1 LHLLELKGICK
12 SYQRGGLFGNKERF
26 EVLKEV
32 NLKLEKGD
40 CVGLLGRS
48 GSGKSTLGR
57 IVLNL
62 EPPDSG
68 KLFYQGRWVKEMTK
82 QEYSNYRKNTQVV
95 FQNSLGSTNPRL
107 TAGQIVA
114 EPILNFE
121 TLENGPLRQRI
132 NELLGRVGLSSA
144 DAEKYPH
151 QFSGGELQRVCI
163 ARAIALQPKLI
174 VLDEAV
180 SSLDMLIQARILEL
194 LRKLQKE
201 LAMTYL
207 FISHDI
213 RVLLK
218 VSNRLAIM
226 DNGCLIEESATM
238 EDLEDFSHPI
248 FFRLLG
254 AVLPPT
260 PAGIL

>member
-1 LHLLELKGICK
+1 MDLLELKGIYK
-12 SYQRGGLFGNKERF
+12 SYRRGALFGNKERF
-26 EVLKEV
+26 EVLKEINL
-32 NLKLEKGD
+32 NLKQGD
-40 CVGLLGRS
+40 CLGLLGRS

-68 KLFYQGRWVKEMTK
+68 KVFYQGRWVQEMTK
-82 QEYSNYRKNTQVV
+82 QEYRDYRKNTQVV

-114 EPILNFE
+114 EPITNFE
-121 TLENGPLRQRI
+121 TLGVRQLQQKI
-132 NELLGRVGLSSA
+132 NELLERVGLSSA
-144 DAEKYPH
+144 DAKKYPH

-194 LRKLQKE
+194 LRELQKE
-201 LAMTYL
+201 LAITYL

-218 VSNRLAIM
+218 VSNRIAVM
-226 DNGCLIEESATM
+226 DNGCLVEESASM
-238 EDLEDFSHPI
+238 EDLNGFSHPI
-248 FFRLLG
+248 FSRLIG

-260 PAGIL
+260 PAEIL

>member
-1 LHLLELKGICK
+1 MDLLELKGIYK
-12 SYQRGGLFGNKERF
+12 SYRRGALFGNKERF
-26 EVLKEV
+26 EVLKEINL
-32 NLKLEKGD
+32 NLKQGD
-40 CVGLLGRS
+40 CLGLLGRS

-68 KLFYQGRWVKEMTK
+68 KVFYQGRWVQEMTK
-82 QEYSNYRKNTQVV
+82 QEYRDYRKNTQVV

-114 EPILNFE
+114 EPITNFE
-121 TLENGPLRQRI
+121 TLGVRQLQQKI
-132 NELLGRVGLSSA
+132 NELLERVGLSSA
-144 DAEKYPH
+144 DTKKYPH

-194 LRKLQKE
+194 LRELQKE
-201 LAMTYL
+201 LAITYL

-218 VSNRLAIM
+218 VSNRIAVM
-226 DNGCLIEESATM
+226 DNGCLVEESASM
-238 EDLEDFSHPI
+238 EDLDGFNHPI
-248 FFRLLG
+248 FSRLIG

-260 PAGIL
+260 PAEIL

>member
-1 LHLLELKGICK
+1 MDLLELKGIYK
-12 SYQRGGLFGNKERF
+12 SYRRGALFGNKERF
-26 EVLKEV
+26 EVLKEINL
-32 NLKLEKGD
+32 NLKQGD
-40 CVGLLGRS
+40 CLGLLGRS

-68 KLFYQGRWVKEMTK
+68 KVFYQGRWVQEMTK
-82 QEYSNYRKNTQVV
+82 QEYRDYRKNTQVV

-114 EPILNFE
+114 EPITNFE
-121 TLENGPLRQRI
+121 TLGVRQLQQKI
-132 NELLGRVGLSSA
+132 NELLERVGLSSA
-144 DAEKYPH
+144 DTKKYPH

-194 LRKLQKE
+194 LRELQKE
-201 LAMTYL
+201 LAITYL

-218 VSNRLAIM
+218 VSNRIAVM
-226 DNGCLIEESATM
+226 DNGCLVEESASM
-238 EDLEDFSHPI
+238 EDLNGFSHPI
-248 FFRLLG
+248 FSRLIG

-260 PAGIL
+260 PAEIL

>member
-1 LHLLELKGICK
+1 LDLLELKGIYK
-12 SYQRGGLFGNKERF
+12 SYRRGALFGNKERF
-26 EVLKEV
+26 EVLKEINL
-32 NLKLEKGD
+32 NLKQGD
-40 CVGLLGRS
+40 CLGLLGRS

-68 KLFYQGRWVKEMTK
+68 KVFYQGRWVQEMTK
-82 QEYSNYRKNTQVV
+82 QEYRDYRKNTQVV

-114 EPILNFE
+114 EPITNFE
-121 TLENGPLRQRI
+121 TLGVRQLQQKI
-132 NELLGRVGLSSA
+132 NELLERVGLSSA
-144 DAEKYPH
+144 DTKKYPH

-194 LRKLQKE
+194 LRELQKE
-201 LAMTYL
+201 LAITYL

-218 VSNRLAIM
+218 VSNRIAVM
-226 DNGCLIEESATM
+226 DNGCLVEESASM
-238 EDLEDFSHPI
+238 EDLNGFSHPI
-248 FFRLLG
+248 FSRLIG

-260 PAGIL
+260 PAEIL

>member
-12 SYQRGGLFGNKERF
+12 SYRRGGLFGNKERF

-32 NLKLEKGD
+32 SLKLEKGD

-68 KLFYQGRWVKEMTK
+68 KVFYQGRWIKEMTK
-82 QEYSNYRKNTQVV
+82 QEYRDYRKNTQVV

-114 EPILNFE
+114 EPIMNFE
-121 TLENGPLRQRI
+121 TLGNGPLRQRV
-132 NELLGRVGLSSA
+132 NELLERVGLSSA

-226 DNGCLIEESATM
+226 DNGSLVEEAATM
-238 EDLEDFSHPI
+238 EDLEGFSHPI

>member
-1 LHLLELKGICK
+1 LDLLELKGIYK
-12 SYQRGGLFGNKERF
+12 SYRRGALFGNKERF
-26 EVLKEV
+26 EVLKEINL
-32 NLKLEKGD
+32 NLKQGD
-40 CVGLLGRS
+40 CLGLLGRS

-68 KLFYQGRWVKEMTK
+68 KVFYRGRWVQEMTK
-82 QEYSNYRKNTQVV
+82 QEYRDYRKNTQVV

-114 EPILNFE
+114 EPITNFE
-121 TLENGPLRQRI
+121 TLGVRQLQQKI
-132 NELLGRVGLSSA
+132 NELLERVGLSSA
-144 DAEKYPH
+144 DAKKYPH

-194 LRKLQKE
+194 LRELQKE

-218 VSNRLAIM
+218 VSNRIAVM
-226 DNGCLIEESATM
+226 DNGCLVEESASM
-238 EDLEDFSHPI
+238 EDLNGFSHPI
-248 FFRLLG
+248 FSRLIG

-260 PAGIL
+260 PAEIL